1 MRLERVT
8 LHQLHAGR
16 SELGGFT
23 HPRVS
28 SELGGGARADLPT
41 PLCTPAAAVG
51 RGPLLRSWPLLEGA
65 GVVREVPLEQ
75 GPAVGIHRSGG
86 TSASGGPPAE
96 AIPGPPEARNFA
108 MSSPCPCILHKV
120 SVPGRQRQALGNS
133 ASNTELGGLFH

>member
-8 LHQLHAGR
+8 LHRLHAGR
-16 SELGGFT
+16 SEEAGFT

-28 SELGGGARADLPT
+28 SELGGGARAGLPM
-41 PLCTPAAAVG
+41 PLYAPAAAVG
-51 RGPLLRSWPLLEGA
+51 RGPLLHRWPLLEGA

-86 TSASGGPPAE
+86 ARRFRRAPAE

-108 MSSPCPCILHKV
+108 MPLHLAQSP
-120 SVPGRQRQALGNS
+120 
-133 ASNTELGGLFH
+133 